1 MVNVMVYQMVFIV
14 GKQLLVPMAWQ
25 GILNGS
31 DKKGFLPQMDK
42 VWFGGGAWLA
52 CRTPKFPVWNII
64 MAAFYEKCQR

>member
-14 GKQLLVPMAWQ
+14 GKQLLVSMAWQ

-42 VWFGGGAWLA
+42 VGFGGDATEQKINFCLKWSKRVQMGQ
-52 CRTPKFPVWNII
+52 KGS
-64 MAAFYEKCQR
+64 